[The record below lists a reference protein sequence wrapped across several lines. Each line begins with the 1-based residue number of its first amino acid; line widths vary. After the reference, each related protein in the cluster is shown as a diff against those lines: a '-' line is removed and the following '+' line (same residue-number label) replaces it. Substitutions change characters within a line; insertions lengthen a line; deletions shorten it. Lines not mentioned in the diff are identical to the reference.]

1 MKNLFSDGVPFVN
14 QICAELFLVLLA
26 LKQNKEN
33 VQYSF
38 YNLNLMVSN
47 PVQAWIFFRLLF
59 ASYQVLNITAMI
71 IDDFIFSSAVQI
83 YDLS

>member
-38 YNLNLMVSN
+38 YTLNLMVSN
-47 PVQAWIFFRLLF
+47 PVQA
-59 ASYQVLNITAMI
+59 
-71 IDDFIFSSAVQI
+71 
-83 YDLS
+83 